1 MQRVTR
7 CLGQYALPASLSVL
21 LLPLTWFFSPH
32 AVVNGQALFL
42 LPLPMALAAALVMLF
57 GPRALPSLSLALLLF
72 ALLLP
77 SLSFAGALALGCALL
92 LPLSPIAHLSQ
103 RLLGKRGRCD
113 LNRGGGTRLAIRLLG
128 FGLFYPIGSW
138 LMMLLGGTLMTPLS
152 IGTAAASPRDL
163 PFALLALEGM
173 ILSCVALTPAL
184 YYLLRMLLNPGSLR
198 AFLLDCRRALRRD
211 IRGLFLPIYVAA
223 MGALCFPP
231 ASHVN
236 LGYLTPLLFVL
247 FVFASF
253 HFRYRAVL
261 LLWALTVLGLLA
273 CSANFIQLGNRH
285 YQLAFLSSA
294 LIAFSIALVYMAQVI
309 TRNDRMRRLYLRLRL
324 RLRRRDGLVDLPN
337 FRALNDYLARRPCGT
352 LCILRL
358 SNLDILSR
366 CHGMTMRAA
375 TKSQLAAHLAP
386 LLRPGERVYQMPG
399 AELLIYLQADADL
412 PRINAIRAT
421 LIAQALVW
429 QQHPVTLQYGVA
441 YSPFDAHRQSIH
453 AVVGQLS
460 YLAERACR
468 DNVILPLYGNEADA
482 NAAVNEQVFWL
493 QKITRALQENA
504 LLLYA
509 QPIVHREGQRYYEIL
524 ARLQDG
530 EQLVLPGKF
539 IPFITAFN
547 LCAQFDLLIIENV
560 VRHIHRAGLDSS
572 STCFS
577 VNLMPL
583 TLMQNGVA
591 AQIIALFER
600 YQVRPQAVIFEI
612 TEQQYLLDENAALET
627 VRALRDYCFK
637 IAIDDFGTGLSNYQ
651 RLKHLNADVVKIDG
665 MFVKDIVSS
674 SLDRLIIKSI
684 CDIARER
691 QLQVVAEYVESR
703 EQMEILCS
711 LGVQYLQGFLL
722 GEPRPLAQAL

>member
-1 MQRVTR
+1 MLRSICAACLAQRTAAAAGLVFLSPDRHQWPGAIFAAVAYGARR
-7 CLGQYALPASLSVL
+7 CAGHAVWPAGAALPIA
-21 LLPLTWFFSPH
+21 
-32 AVVNGQALFL
+32 G
-42 LPLPMALAAALVMLF
+42 AAAVF
-57 GPRALPSLSLALLLF
+57 AAIAPRAPA
-72 ALLLP
+72 A
-77 SLSFAGALALGCALL
+77 ALALGCALL
-92 LPLSPIAHLSQ
+92 LPLSPIAHLSL

-113 LNRGGGTRLAIRLLG
+113 LNRGGGTPLAIRLLG

-152 IGTAAASPRDL
+152 MGDAAAPPRDL

-184 YYLLRMLLNPGSLR
+184 YYLLRMLLSPGRLR
-198 AFLLDCRRALRRD
+198 AFGVDCRRALRRD
-211 IRGLFLPIYVAA
+211 IRGLFLPIYLAA
-223 MGALCFPP
+223 MGALCFPST
-231 ASHVN
+231 SHVN

-309 TRNDRMRRLYLRLRL
+309 TRSDRMRRLYL
-324 RLRRRDGLVDLPN
+324 RLRRRDGLVDLPS
-337 FRALNDYLARRPCGT
+337 FRTLSDHLARRPLGT

-366 CHGMTMRAA
+366 CHGVTMRAA
-375 TKSQLAAHLAP
+375 TKSQLAAYLAP
-386 LLRPGERVYQMPG
+386 LLLPGERVYQMPG

-441 YSPFDAHRQSIH
+441 YSPFDVHRQSIH
-453 AVVGQLS
+453 GVVGQLS

-493 QKITRALQENA
+493 QKITLALQENA

-509 QPIVHREGQRYYEIL
+509 QPIVHRGGQRYYEIL
-524 ARLQDG
+524 ARMQDG

-583 TLMQNGVA
+583 TLMQRSVA

-627 VRALRDYCFK
+627 VRALRAYCFK

-665 MFVKDIVSS
+665 MFVKDIVNS
-674 SLDRLIIKSI
+674 SLDRMIIKSI

-703 EQMEILCS
+703 EQMEVLCS

-722 GEPRPLAQAL
+722 GEPRPLTQAL